1 MESRKSY
8 TVCDGNI
15 FVFGDLHLSSSY
27 EGQHIDYLL
36 DCYKNMDII
45 SEIVSDGKPSAVVFL
60 GDIVGV
66 RERNI
71 RDRQFLMRVIMFFE
85 CLNGVTGGNVF
96 SVKGNHDIGDF
107 SDFDFFVGL
116 GLIKNPE
123 YLDYYA
129 GESHEIR
136 FHFVNYGSEKCS
148 LSLAEDASN
157 VVFGHSDYFIEGVTN
172 WYSAKSGVELATLD
186 NMCGVVLVVSG
197 HIHIPSDE
205 ILYTTLKDGG
215 SVGLFYPG
223 SPSRTAERFDD
234 CWYLV
239 FSYEDGDGTNYE
251 AKLMGIPKA
260 ADVFHPKEDF
270 IGEDGDGDGDQGENS
285 PELVSIVQE
294 IIESRIT
301 SGDIENQIRV
311 IPGASDE
318 TKELAIQYYRLAVNG
333 E

>member
-1 MESRKSY
+1 MECRGNY
-8 TVCDGNI
+8 IIDGGEI

-45 SEIVSDGKPSAVVFL
+45 SNIVSEGKPSAVVFL

-85 CLNGVTGGNVF
+85 ALNNITSGNVY
-96 SVKGNHDIGDF
+96 SVKGNHDMGDF

-116 GLIKNPE
+116 GLIKHPM
-123 YLDYYA
+123 YLDYYV
-129 GESHEIR
+129 EKSHEIR
-136 FHFVNYGSEKCS
+136 FHFVDYGSESCA
-148 LSLAEDASN
+148 LDLAEYASN
-157 VVFGHSDYFIEGVTN
+157 VVLGHSDYFIEGVTN
-172 WYSAKSGVELATLD
+172 WYSAKSGVELSTLD

-197 HIHIPSDE
+197 HIHVPSDQ
-205 ILYTTLKDGG
+205 ILYTTLKDGS

-239 FSYEDGDGTNYE
+239 FDHDNETGDTNYD

-260 ADVFHPKEDF
+260 ETVFHPAEDF
-270 IGEDGDGDGDQGENS
+270 LEESEGCDDKQENS
-285 PELVSIVQE
+285 PELVAIVQE

-301 SGDIENQIRV
+301 SGDIENQIRI
-311 IPGASDE
+311 IPGASDA
-318 TKELAIQYYRLAVNG
+318 TKDLAVKYYRLAVNG